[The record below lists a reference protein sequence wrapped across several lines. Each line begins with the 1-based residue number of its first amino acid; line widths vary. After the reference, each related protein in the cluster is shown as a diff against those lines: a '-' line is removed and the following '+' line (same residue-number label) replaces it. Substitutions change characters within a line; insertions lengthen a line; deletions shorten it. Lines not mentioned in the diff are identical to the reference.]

1 MKFWITDIEIKTAK
15 NGARYMTYT
24 IQILGEQR
32 RGCSFI
38 PKSITSES
46 HAAAWLR
53 NSINKGRREA
63 VLAPLIEEVAAE
75 CVEQLRDE
83 AGVVATVEVVTA
95 WIKTLRI
102 DGTTIHDVWMA
113 VQYNGDKL
121 LAHLAA

>member
-1 MKFWITDIEIKTAK
+1 MKFWITDIELKTAR

-24 IQILGEQR
+24 IQVLGEQR

-38 PKSITSES
+38 PKNITSEN

-53 NSINKGRREA
+53 NSINKSNRA
-63 VLAPLIEEVAAE
+63 AKLAPIIAEVAAE

-83 AGVVATVEVVTA
+83 AGVVTTADVVSA
-95 WIKTLRI
+95 WIKTLRFA
-102 DGTTIHDVWMA
+102 DSTVNDVWMA
-113 VQYNGDKL
+113 VQDNSDEL